1 MRNNLGLL
9 LLLVGM
15 VSAVDAVSILVI
27 ANKPTQTFPQVEKA
41 TQPADGPIALLPFPE
56 RKVRLFFVATLT
68 LSMAATLVGCWLLL
82 SHPRAASASDDS
94 AQPSPPTAQN

>member
-41 TQPADGPIALLPFPE
+41 TQPADGPVGPATDPNAKTFLVI
-56 RKVRLFFVATLT
+56 VAI

-94 AQPSPPTAQN
+94 AQPPPPTAQN